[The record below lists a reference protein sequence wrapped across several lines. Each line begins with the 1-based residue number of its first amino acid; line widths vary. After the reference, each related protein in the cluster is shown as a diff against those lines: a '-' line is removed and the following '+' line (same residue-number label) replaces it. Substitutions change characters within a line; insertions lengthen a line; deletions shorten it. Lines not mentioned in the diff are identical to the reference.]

1 MMSAPTPLM
10 VPDVQKLIKTRGV
23 CRGGNI
29 SVSGGKNMGGGE
41 EDVAKEA
48 LGA

>member
-1 MMSAPTPLM
+1 MPAPTPFT

-23 CRGGNI
+23 CRGGDI
-29 SVSGGKNMGGGE
+29 SVSGGKYMGGDE